1 VRAALYARV
10 STSDKGQDPE
20 VQLRE
25 LREYCDRRKWEM
37 ETFTDPG
44 YSGAKIS
51 RPQLDRLMT
60 ACRRRKI
67 DVVVVYRFD
76 RFARSVKH
84 LVDALTEFGDLGIQF
99 VSLHENVD
107 TTLPQGRLMFH
118 IFAAIAEFERE
129 LTKER
134 IHSGLNASKAKLE
147 KDGYFISKKGTRR
160 TALGR
165 PRCQPDIERIRELRR
180 RGMPWDDVAR
190 AVGVS
195 RATAK
200 RAFLMAQ
207 KPLTDATQ

>member
-1 VRAALYARV
+1 MRAGLYARV

-20 VQLRE
+20 MQNRE
-25 LREYCDRRKWEM
+25 MREFCDRRQWTLEL
-37 ETFTDPG
+37 FTDRG
-44 YSGAKIS
+44 YSGSKVS
-51 RPQLDRLMT
+51 RPELDRLMT

-84 LVDALTEFGDLGIQF
+84 LVDALTEFNDLGVQF

-107 TTLPQGRLMFH
+107 TTTAQGKLLFH

-129 LTKER
+129 LTR
-134 IHSGLNASKAKLE
+134 GRVLSGLATARAKGV
-147 KDGYFISKKGTRR
+147 K
-160 TALGR
+160 LGR

-200 RAFLMAQ
+200 RAFLLAQ
-207 KPLTDATQ
+207 KPLSEALQ